1 MSVRVQNAGPLL
13 RFSLGQSE
21 IVSLTIAVAASII
34 AAGVGFLLL

>member
-1 MSVRVQNAGPLL
+1 MSVKVQNAGVVV
-13 RFSLGQSE
+13 RFSIGQSE